1 MRNIKQLAS
10 ILLDHEFIVGVTLEE
25 ANALRDYF
33 WDNYETPVVIYETN
47 QPGLYSVVDP
57 M

>member
-1 MRNIKQLAS
+1 MRSIEQLAS
-10 ILLDHEFIVGVTLEE
+10 ILFDQGIIVGVTLEE

-33 WDNYETPVVIYETN
+33 WDLYETPIVIRETN
-47 QPGLYSVVDP
+47 QPGLYCVEDP

>member
-1 MRNIKQLAS
+1 MRNIEQLAS
-10 ILLDHEFIVGVTLEE
+10 ILFDQEFIVGVTLEE
-25 ANALRDYF
+25 ANALRDYY
-33 WDNYETPVVIYETN
+33 WDIYETPVVIHETN

>member
-10 ILLDHEFIVGVTLEE
+10 ILLDREFIVGVTLEE

>member
-1 MRNIKQLAS
+1 MRNIKQLAD
-10 ILLDHEFIVGVTLEE
+10 ILFDREFIVGVTSEE

-47 QPGLYSVVDP
+47 QPGLYSVVYP

>member
-1 MRNIKQLAS
+1 MRSIEQLAS
-10 ILLDHEFIVGVTLEE
+10 ILFDQGIIVGVSLEE

-33 WDNYETPVVIYETN
+33 WDICETPVVIRKTN
-47 QPGLYSVVDP
+47 QPGLYCVEDP